1 MNLSLKLAEIEK
13 QVSALI
19 SENIEYKKQLRK

>member
-1 MNLSLKLAEIEK
+1 MNLALQLAETEK
-13 QVSALI
+13 QVSILI